1 MSVCRSALIFLLLLS
16 PLVQAAPLSF
26 QPEEYLEALEAARED
41 GVNEAITIL
50 GFLLAV
56 LTVAIPSIGYGLYR
70 LLRTKL
76 GQEVVDEFREGEVR
90 SLTSLGT
97 VNYRLYFDGGGNIA
111 EKLAA
116 LTSAIAH
123 TTHALNI
130 ALHRLSDKNDSKVRL
145 AALASTNLAY
155 FYVLLSDLE
164 EDSNL
169 QDKYRES
176 ASRALDKAGVYI
188 DAVIRTK
195 ESKDDIEW
203 YNVNESRLW
212 VRYRTTPVILKKDQI
227 LVEMNALIENLS
239 IPASWREK
247 MQTKWSELT
256 DSSLDEEV

>member
-1 MSVCRSALIFLLLLS
+1 MPVCRFALVFLLLLS
-16 PLVQAAPLSF
+16 PLVQADSLSF
-26 QPEEYLEALEAARED
+26 QSKEYLEALGAAREN
-41 GVNEAITIL
+41 GFNEAITIL

-56 LTVAIPSIGYGLYR
+56 LTVAMPSIGYGLYR

-90 SLTSLGT
+90 SLTSLGI
-97 VNYRLYFDGGGNIA
+97 VNYRLYLEGGGNKA

-116 LTSAIAH
+116 LTSSIAH

-130 ALHRLSDKNDSKVRL
+130 TLHRLSDNNDSKVML

-155 FYVLLSDLE
+155 FYVLLSDLQD
-164 EDSNL
+164 DSIL

-176 ASRALDKAGVYI
+176 ASQALDKAGVYI

-195 ESKDDIEW
+195 ESKDMNW
-203 YNVNESRLW
+203 YSVNESRLW

-227 LVEMNALIENLS
+227 LVEINALIEDLS
-239 IPASWREK
+239 ISAGWREK
-247 MQTKWSELT
+247 MATKWNELT
-256 DSSLDEEV
+256 DSSLDEEI